1 MRNRWAWAWV
11 AGLLLASP
19 VEARNNFLI
28 LVADDFGVDGVGVY
42 SRDDLYG
49 HPGEGASPG
58 PTPTLD
64 ALAADGVLFRN
75 AYATPTCSSTRAA
88 TLSGRLGFRTGVGRV
103 GGQLDVAETTLPELV
118 AATHHNAALGKWH
131 IGGNDAD
138 HPIDSGFDYYA
149 GGLGG
154 GVGGDYFS
162 WTKVTNS
169 ASGSASTEND
179 HDVYATS
186 DAVDEALGQIA
197 AFGDDEWL
205 VWVAFN
211 APHSPFHVP
220 PSGLTTLA
228 VDDGSSD
235 TLKYEAAVEAMD
247 SEIGRLLAGIPASV
261 LADTTVIFLGDNGTP
276 RGVVEAPFDS
286 NRAKGSVYE
295 GGINVPLIVTGPW
308 IDPADEGSESL
319 AVVQTTDLFA
329 TIAEI
334 VGVAS
339 TAEDSVSLVPYLADP
354 ALPTTLRRPYA
365 YGETFSPNGFGPYTT
380 QERGIR
386 DDRYKLIWR
395 DGVYE
400 EFFDLDADPFEDDN
414 LLVLGTT
421 PEEDAAF
428 DALALA
434 MERLH
439 DPTLAACEDGLDND
453 GDGAVDHPDD
463 TGCASPSSGREDPPP
478 PSPPSGCGMG
488 PELALLLPPLFAGL
502 RRRR

>member
-1 MRNRWAWAWV
+1 MRGRSFWLGLAALLV
-11 AGLLLASP
+11 ASSAEG
-19 VEARNNFLI
+19 RNNFLI
-28 LVADDFGVDGVGVY
+28 VVADDFGVDGVGVY

-64 ALAADGVLFRN
+64 ALAAGGVLFRN
-75 AYATPTCSSTRAA
+75 AYAYPTCSPMRAA
-88 TLSGRLGFRTGVGRV
+88 TLTGRLGFRTGIGVV
-103 GGQLDVAETTLPELV
+103 GGDLDVAETTLPEMV
-118 AATHHNAALGKWH
+118 AATHHTAALGKWH
-131 IGGNDAD
+131 IGGSDVD

-154 GVGGDYFS
+154 GVGNYTS

-169 ASGSASTEND
+169 ASGSAVTENG
-179 HDVYATS
+179 HDVYATT
-186 DAVDEALGQIA
+186 DTVDEAIAQIA
-197 AFGDDEWL
+197 AFGEDEWL

-211 APHSPFHVP
+211 APHAPFHVP
-220 PSGLTTLA
+220 PSELTTLS
-228 VDDGSSD
+228 VDAGSSNA
-235 TLKYEAAVEAMD
+235 LKYDAAVEAMD
-247 SEIGRLLAGIPASV
+247 TELDRLLASIPAGV
-261 LADTTVIFLGDNGTP
+261 MADTTVIFVGDNGSP
-276 RGVVEAPFDS
+276 GGVVEAPFDS
-286 NRAKGSVYE
+286 SRAKGSVYE
-295 GGINVPLIVTGPW
+295 GGINVPLIVVSPV
-308 IDPADEGSESL
+308 IDPADAGTESL
-319 AVVQTTDLFA
+319 AAVQLTDLFA

-334 VGVAS
+334 AGKGA
-339 TAEDSVSLVPYLADP
+339 TAQDSVSLVPYLEDP
-354 ALPTTLRRPYA
+354 TLATTLRRPYA
-365 YGETFSPNGFGPYTT
+365 YSETFTPNGFGPYTSE
-380 QERGIR
+380 QRAIR

-400 EFFDLDADPFEDDN
+400 EFYDLSADAFEDEN

-421 PEEDAAF
+421 AEEDAAF

-453 GDGAVDHPDD
+453 GDGLVDYPDD
-463 TGCASPSSGREDPPP
+463 TGCASPSSTRENPPP

-488 PELALLLPPLFAGL
+488 PELALLLPLLFAGL